1 MDGNGME
8 GILFVGGRFRVLT
21 TVVPYT
27 YAWWRHP
34 MCWKLWHFSENSVL
48 VALFCYLILKHLNL
62 QILFQVMACWCLI
75 IFWVIMNKINSLCYG
90 YS

>member
-1 MDGNGME
+1 MDDNGLE
-8 GILFVGGRFRVLT
+8 AILFIGMRVFVLT
-21 TVVPYT
+21 SVLPYM
-27 YAWWRHP
+27 YAQWWHP
-34 MCWKLWHFSENSVL
+34 MCWKLWHFSKNSVL

-75 IFWVIMNKINSLCYG
+75 IFWVIMNKINLLYYG